1 MKKTL
6 TILVIIAI
14 VLSLSASAFADNG
27 GIKVT
32 KDPTDEYHF
41 IGETAAF
48 VANARKYSGLTWTV
62 IDPDGYRCTVDEFR
76 SYFPHSNITGDTT
89 GTLIINNVN
98 ADMEGYRFF
107 CTFSNANGAESSA
120 EAVLHIIYQGK
131 ELDIPAGLLV
141 DLVPGIQI
149 DNNGR
154 PYFPSYVTNDP
165 AFFW

>member
-1 MKKTL
+1 MKKAI
-6 TILVIIAI
+6 TILMVLAI

-32 KDPTDEYHF
+32 KDPTDEFKF

-62 IDPDGYRCTVDEFR
+62 IDPEGYRCSVDEFR
-76 SYFPHSNITGDTT
+76 SYFPHSYISGDTT

-98 ADMEGYRFF
+98 ADMDGYRFF
-107 CTFSNANGAESSA
+107 CTFSNSNGAENSA

-131 ELDIPAGLLV
+131 ELDIPYGLLV
-141 DLVPGIQI
+141 DLVPGINI
-149 DNNGR
+149 DPTGR
-154 PYFPSYVTNDP
+154 PYIPSAVTYY
-165 AFFW
+165 

>member
-1 MKKTL
+1 MKKAL

-32 KDPTDEYHF
+32 KDPTDEHKF

-89 GTLIINNVN
+89 GTLIINNVH
-98 ADMEGYRFF
+98 ADMDGYRFF
-107 CTFSNANGAESSA
+107 CTFSNANGAENTT

-131 ELDIPAGLLV
+131 ELDIPERYLPN
-141 DLVPGIQI
+141 LVPGYYPDVYGQY
-149 DNNGR
+149 GVSAL
-154 PYFPSYVTNDP
+154 Y
-165 AFFW
+165 W

>member
-89 GTLIINNVN
+89 GTLIINNVH

-107 CTFSNANGAESSA
+107 CTFSNANGAEKTA

-131 ELDIPAGLLV
+131 KLDIPAGLFV
-141 DLVPGIQI
+141 DLVPGARV
-149 DNNGR
+149 DSNGQVHFST
-154 PYFPSYVTNDP
+154 YWY
-165 AFFW
+165 

>member
-1 MKKTL
+1 MKKAI
-6 TILVIIAI
+6 TILMVLVI
-14 VLSLSASAFADNG
+14 VLSLSATAFADNG

-32 KDPTDEYHF
+32 KDPTDEHKF

-62 IDPDGYRCTVDEFR
+62 IDPDGYRCSVDEFR
-76 SYFPHSNITGDTT
+76 SYFPYSNITGDTT

-107 CTFSNANGAESSA
+107 CTFSNANGAENSA

-131 ELDIPAGLLV
+131 ELKIPERYLPNPVPNREPDPTGLQNM
-141 DLVPGIQI
+141 PII
-149 DNNGR
+149 
-154 PYFPSYVTNDP
+154 VTYY
-165 AFFW
+165 

>member
-1 MKKTL
+1 MKKAI
-6 TILVIIAI
+6 TILMVLAI
-14 VLSLSASAFADNG
+14 VLSLSATAFADNG

-32 KDPTDEYHF
+32 KDPTDEHKF

-107 CTFSNANGAESSA
+107 CTFSNSNGADSTT

-131 ELDIPAGLLV
+131 TLDIPAGIFV
-141 DLVPGIQI
+141 DLVPGSRV
-149 DNNGR
+149 DSNGQV
-154 PYFPSYVTNDP
+154 YFPTY
-165 AFFW
+165 W

>member
-1 MKKTL
+1 MKKAITVL
-6 TILVIIAI
+6 MILAI
-14 VLSLSASAFADNG
+14 VLSLGTSAFADNG

-62 IDPDGYRCTVDEFR
+62 VDPDGYRCTVDEFR
-76 SYFPHSNITGDTT
+76 SYFPHSNVTGDTT

-107 CTFSNANGAESSA
+107 CTFSNANGAESTA

-131 ELDIPAGLLV
+131 ELDIPYGILV
-141 DLVPGIQI
+141 DLVPGINL
-149 DNNGR
+149 DPTGR
-154 PYFPSYVTNDP
+154 PTYNSLV
-165 AFFW
+165 W

>member
-48 VANARKYSGLTWTV
+48 VANARKYS
-62 IDPDGYRCTVDEFR
+62 
-76 SYFPHSNITGDTT
+76 T
-89 GTLIINNVN
+89 GTLIINNVH

-107 CTFSNANGAESSA
+107 CTFSNANGAENTT

-154 PYFPSYVTNDP
+154 PYIPTY
-165 AFFW
+165 WY

>member
-1 MKKTL
+1 MKKAI
-6 TILVIIAI
+6 TILMILAI

-48 VANARKYSGLTWTV
+48 VANARKYSNLTWTV
-62 IDPDGYRCTVDEFR
+62 IDPDGYRCSVDEFR
-76 SYFPHSNITGDTT
+76 SYFPYSNITGDTT

-107 CTFSNANGAESSA
+107 CTFSNSNGAEDSA

-131 ELDIPAGLLV
+131 ELEIPERFLPN
-141 DLVPGIQI
+141 LVPGYYPDCYGQTL
-149 DNNGR
+149 
-154 PYFPSYVTNDP
+154 FPSYDYPTNL
-165 AFFW
+165 W

>member
-1 MKKTL
+1 MKKAI
-6 TILVIIAI
+6 TILMVLAI
-14 VLSLSASAFADNG
+14 VLSLSATAFADNG

-62 IDPDGYRCTVDEFR
+62 IDPDGYRCSVDEFR
-76 SYFPHSNITGDTT
+76 SYFPYSNVTGDTT

-107 CTFSNANGAESSA
+107 CTFSNANGAEDSA

-131 ELDIPAGLLV
+131 ELDIPYGILI
-141 DLVPGIQI
+141 DLVPGINI
-149 DNNGR
+149 DPTGR
-154 PYFPSYVTNDP
+154 PYIPSAVTYY
-165 AFFW
+165 

>member
-1 MKKTL
+1 MKKAL
-6 TILVIIAI
+6 TVLVIFAI
-14 VLSLSASAFADNG
+14 VLSLSATAFADNG

-48 VANARKYSGLTWTV
+48 VANARKFSGLTWTV
-62 IDPDGYRCTVDEFR
+62 VDPDGYRCTVDEFR
-76 SYFPHSNITGDTT
+76 SYFPYSTVTGDTT

-107 CTFSNANGAESSA
+107 CTFSNSNGAESSA

-131 ELDIPAGLLV
+131 ELDIPAGILV
-141 DLVPGIQI
+141 DLVPGIRVDGDGQVH
-149 DNNGR
+149 
-154 PYFPSYVTNDP
+154 FPTY
-165 AFFW
+165 WY

>member
-1 MKKTL
+1 MKKAL

-62 IDPDGYRCTVDEFR
+62 VDPDGYRCSLDEFR
-76 SYFPHSNITGDTT
+76 SYFPNSYVSGDTT
-89 GTLIINNVN
+89 GTLIINNVH

-107 CTFSNANGAESSA
+107 CTFSNANGAENTT

-141 DLVPGIQI
+141 DLVPGARV
-149 DNNGR
+149 DSNGQVH
-154 PYFPSYVTNDP
+154 FPTY
-165 AFFW
+165 WY

>member
-1 MKKTL
+1 MKKAITVMM
-6 TILVIIAI
+6 ILAI

-48 VANARKYSGLTWTV
+48 VANARKYSSLTWTV
-62 IDPDGYRCTVDEFR
+62 VDPDGYRCTVDEFR
-76 SYFPHSNITGDTT
+76 SYFPYSNVHGENT

-107 CTFSNANGAESSA
+107 CTFSNSNGAESSA

-131 ELDIPAGLLV
+131 ELDIPYGILV
-141 DLVPGIQI
+141 DLVPGINI
-149 DNNGR
+149 DPTGR
-154 PYFPSYVTNDP
+154 PAYASAVGYYG
-165 AFFW
+165 

>member
-6 TILVIIAI
+6 TILVVIAI

-62 IDPDGYRCTVDEFR
+62 VDPDGYRCTVDEFR
-76 SYFPHSNITGDTT
+76 SYFPYSNVHGENT

-107 CTFSNANGAESSA
+107 CTFSNANGAEDSA

-141 DLVPGIQI
+141 DLVPGINI
-149 DNNGR
+149 DPTGR
-154 PYFPSYVTNDP
+154 PYIPSAVTYY
-165 AFFW
+165 

>member
-32 KDPTDEYHF
+32 KNPSDEYHF

-48 VANARKYSGLTWTV
+48 VANARKSSSLTWTV
-62 IDPDGYRCTVDEFR
+62 VDPDGYRCTIDEFR
-76 SYFPHSNITGDTT
+76 SYFPHSYISGDTT
-89 GTLIINNVN
+89 GTLIINNVH

-107 CTFSNANGAESSA
+107 CTFSNANGAENTT

-131 ELDIPAGLLV
+131 ELDIPAGLFV
-141 DLVPGIQI
+141 DLVPGARV
-149 DNNGR
+149 DSNGQVH
-154 PYFPSYVTNDP
+154 FPTY
-165 AFFW
+165 WY

>member
-32 KDPTDEYHF
+32 KDPSDEYHF

-62 IDPDGYRCTVDEFR
+62 VDPDGYRCTVDEFR
-76 SYFPHSNITGDTT
+76 SYFPNSYVSGDTT
-89 GTLIINNVN
+89 GTLIINNVH

-107 CTFSNANGAESSA
+107 CTFSNANGAENTT

-131 ELDIPAGLLV
+131 ELDIPAGLFV
-141 DLVPGIQI
+141 DLVPGARV
-149 DNNGR
+149 DSNGQVH
-154 PYFPSYVTNDP
+154 FPTY
-165 AFFW
+165 WY

>member
-1 MKKTL
+1 MKKAI
-6 TILVIIAI
+6 TILMVLAI
-14 VLSLSASAFADNG
+14 VLSLSATAFADNG

-32 KDPTDEYHF
+32 KDPTDEHKF

-76 SYFPHSNITGDTT
+76 SYFPYSNITGDTT

-98 ADMEGYRFF
+98 ADMDGYRFF
-107 CTFSNANGAESSA
+107 CTFSNANGAEDSA

-141 DLVPGIQI
+141 DLVPGINI
-149 DNNGR
+149 DPTGR
-154 PYFPSYVTNDP
+154 PYIPSAVTYY
-165 AFFW
+165 

>member
-1 MKKTL
+1 MKKAI
-6 TILVIIAI
+6 TILMVLAI

-48 VANARKYSGLTWTV
+48 VANARKYSNLTWTV
-62 IDPDGYRCTVDEFR
+62 IDPDGYRCSVDEFR
-76 SYFPHSNITGDTT
+76 SYFPYSNVTGDTT

-107 CTFSNANGAESSA
+107 CTFSNSNGAEDSA

-141 DLVPGIQI
+141 DLVPGINI
-149 DNNGR
+149 DPTGR
-154 PYFPSYVTNDP
+154 PYIPSAVTYY
-165 AFFW
+165 

>member
-1 MKKTL
+1 MKKAI
-6 TILVIIAI
+6 TILMVLAI
-14 VLSLSASAFADNG
+14 VLSLSATAFADNG

-32 KDPTDEYHF
+32 KDPTDEHKF

-62 IDPDGYRCTVDEFR
+62 IDPEGYRCSVDEFR
-76 SYFPHSNITGDTT
+76 SYFPYSNVTGDTT

-107 CTFSNANGAESSA
+107 CTFSNANGAEDSA

-141 DLVPGIQI
+141 DLVPGINI
-149 DNNGR
+149 DPTGR
-154 PYFPSYVTNDP
+154 PYIPSAVTYY
-165 AFFW
+165 

>member
-32 KDPTDEYHF
+32 KDPTDEFKF

-48 VANARKYSGLTWTV
+48 VANARKSSSLTWTV
-62 IDPDGYRCTVDEFR
+62 VDPDGYRCSIDEFR
-76 SYFPHSNITGDTT
+76 SYFPHSYISGDTT

-98 ADMEGYRFF
+98 ADMDGYRFF
-107 CTFSNANGAESSA
+107 CTFSNSNGAENSA

-131 ELDIPAGLLV
+131 ELDIPYGLLV
-141 DLVPGIQI
+141 DLVPGINI
-149 DNNGR
+149 DPTGR
-154 PYFPSYVTNDP
+154 PYIPSAVTYY
-165 AFFW
+165 

>member
-32 KDPTDEYHF
+32 KDPTDEFKF

-48 VANARKYSGLTWTV
+48 VANARKASNLTWTV
-62 IDPDGYRCTVDEFR
+62 IDPDGYRCSVDEFR
-76 SYFPHSNITGDTT
+76 SYFPHSYISGDTT

-98 ADMEGYRFF
+98 ADMDGYRFF
-107 CTFSNANGAESSA
+107 CTFSNSNGAENSA

-131 ELDIPAGLLV
+131 ELDIPYGLLV
-141 DLVPGIQI
+141 DLVPGINI
-149 DNNGR
+149 DPTGR
-154 PYFPSYVTNDP
+154 LYIPSVVTYY
-165 AFFW
+165 

>member
-1 MKKTL
+1 MKKAL

-48 VANARKYSGLTWTV
+48 VANARQYSNLTWTV
-62 IDPDGYRCTVDEFR
+62 VDPDGYSYSVDEFR
-76 SYFPHSNITGDTT
+76 SFFPYSTVTGDTT
-89 GTLIINNVN
+89 DTLVINNVH
-98 ADMEGYRFF
+98 ADMDGYRFF
-107 CTFSNANGAESSA
+107 CTFSNSNGADFTT

-131 ELDIPAGLLV
+131 D
-141 DLVPGIQI
+141 IQI
-149 DNNGR
+149 PQGYYDNLIPPDYR
-154 PYFPSYVTNDP
+154 PNYGQSLIPTVTYDP
-165 AFFW
+165 YW